1 MRPSEALNL
10 HRDEIRRI
18 VESRRATNPRVFGS
32 VLRGEDT
39 EESDLDLLVDPTPKT
54 SLLDVVNI
62 ISQLQNLLG
71 IPVDVGTPNGLHPR
85 IRDRVIAEARPI
97 SDWIPMPPAAE
108 LPARPTAGK
117 TLAPISPLAET
128 SRAGAH
134 MTQAAKRPGLLT
146 SLRLDLE
153 SVEAGVPVE
162 TITSFVLASGV
173 ELKEINAVVISA
185 RALGYRRSRK
195 QALSLDESD
204 RLARFVR
211 IFDQAVSVFG
221 DAEKARRWLSKPK
234 ERFHERTPLQMLRTD
249 FGGRAVEEMLG
260 QLDHGMFA

>member
-10 HRDEIRRI
+10 DRDEIRRI

-54 SLLDVVNI
+54 SLLDIVNI

-134 MTQAAKRPGLLT
+134 MTQAAERPGLADIIAA
-146 SLRLDLE
+146 R
-153 SVEAGVPVE
+153 
-162 TITSFVLASGV
+162 SG
-173 ELKEINAVVISA
+173 
-185 RALGYRRSRK
+185 
-195 QALSLDESD
+195 
-204 RLARFVR
+204 
-211 IFDQAVSVFG
+211 
-221 DAEKARRWLSKPK
+221 
-234 ERFHERTPLQMLRTD
+234 ER
-249 FGGRAVEEMLG
+249 
-260 QLDHGMFA
+260 